1 MLKLW
6 KTFCRK
12 STNFQDCAELRLSF
26 QQVINTLLHLEPQ
39 IGLSAKFFT
48 FPLCQYLFEIFFIF
62 SKKSSF
68 SKTARFFRLFE
79 FVFFTKFC
87 FFVVFL
93 MLFRFC
99 CCILCNT
106 AAQPVRLH
114 KGTIN
119 PCLRKLPRT
128 QKPSHSATDH

>member
-12 STNFQDCAELRLSF
+12 STNFQDCAELHLSF

-39 IGLSAKFFT
+39 IGLFAKFFT

-68 SKTARFFRLFE
+68 SKTARFFRSFE

-99 CCILCNT
+99 CCILWLFLCKIT
-106 AAQPVRLH
+106 DFGIFYRCFFAFRGVLIVFSAV
-114 KGTIN
+114 
-119 PCLRKLPRT
+119 LPL
-128 QKPSHSATDH
+128 